1 MAKQPKPPTQPP
13 SPDDA
18 PEMPRHPHA
27 AESDAALVGELLSL
41 LSNHCGERGTSEGAV
56 ETLKRIISE
65 RDLLFPIA
73 RAGCTRAILVTHV
86 PAEGQTYDAG
96 RRYELRL
103 LEAKDG
109 TVTVREVKE
118 VDSGEQTLAMPFHVA
133 LSHAEREFATF
144 LKPEMY
150 R

>member
-1 MAKQPKPPTQPP
+1 MAKQPKPPTQP
-13 SPDDA
+13 STEDA
-18 PEMPRHPHA
+18 PPPKPSALTNDAVA
-27 AESDAALVGELLSL
+27 AIASALASG
-41 LSNHCGERGTSEGAV
+41 H
-56 ETLKRIISE
+56 
-65 RDLLFPIA
+65 
-73 RAGCTRAILVTHV
+73 TRALLVTHV

-109 TVTVREVKE
+109 QVTVREVKE
-118 VDSGEQTLAMPFHVA
+118 VDGGEVTLEMPFHVL
-133 LSHAEREFATF
+133 LSHAEREFSTF

>member
-1 MAKQPKPPTQPP
+1 MAKQPKPPTQP
-13 SPDDA
+13 SSTDDA
-18 PEMPRHPHA
+18 PPPKPTLTPETVA
-27 AESDAALVGELLSL
+27 AIASAL
-41 LSNHCGERGTSEGAV
+41 
-56 ETLKRIISE
+56 
-65 RDLLFPIA
+65 
-73 RAGCTRAILVTHV
+73 AGGHTRALLVTHV

-109 TVTVREVKE
+109 TVTVREMKE
-118 VDSGEQTLAMPFHVA
+118 VDGGEVTLEMPFHVL
-133 LSHAEREFATF
+133 LSHMEREVATF

>member
-18 PEMPRHPHA
+18 TTGGDNSVPIP
-27 AESDAALVGELLSL
+27 DAVTALAYALLRK
-41 LSNHCGERGTSEGAV
+41 GV
-56 ETLKRIISE
+56 
-65 RDLLFPIA
+65 
-73 RAGCTRAILVTHV
+73 TRALLVTHV
-86 PAEGQTYDAG
+86 PAEGQTYDKG

-109 TVTVREVKE
+109 QVTVREVKE
-118 VDSGEQTLAMPFHVA
+118 VDGGEVTLEMPFHVL
-133 LSHAEREFATF
+133 LSHAEREFAAF